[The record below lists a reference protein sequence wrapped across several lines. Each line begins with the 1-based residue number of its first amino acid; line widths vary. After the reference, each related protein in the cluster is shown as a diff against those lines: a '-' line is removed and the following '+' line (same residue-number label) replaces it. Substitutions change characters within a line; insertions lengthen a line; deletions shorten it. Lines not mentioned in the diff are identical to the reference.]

1 MKNKYIYPNGKE
13 LLTIING
20 KVCEGTIVSV
30 RLWYN
35 AEFQDSEAVSYKFK
49 HKDEFYVLPIT
60 QEFFAND
67 EDLKINHSIEP
78 KESSDYTYRIAQG
91 RYILKDGKAEYW
103 HWNES
108 IHSWD
113 VESDS
118 VKLVDGEIPDKLY
131 NTIEDVYFFND
142 LVIHKDNGD
151 IEIKRGL
158 GKELELTE
166 EQKAVLEKFKDVIK
180 EVKEAGIQLV
190 DDRENEA
197 WHAINVS
204 NFNVYFG
211 YDEEHE
217 VRFPAGSE
225 IDIPWNYAYGE
236 DRMTFIPKK
245 KSNQ

>member
-20 KVCEGTIVSV
+20 RVCEGTIVSV

-49 HKDEFYVLPIT
+49 HKDELYVLPIT

-78 KESSDYTYRIAQG
+78 NESSNYISRIAQG
-91 RYILKDGKAEYW
+91 RYILKDGKPER
-103 HWNES
+103 WNWYES

-113 VESDS
+113 IESSS

-131 NTIEDVYFFND
+131 NTLEDVYFFND

-166 EQKAVLEKFKDVIK
+166 SQKEVLERLKGILK
-180 EVKEAGIQLV
+180 EIEKAGIKLV
-190 DDRENEA
+190 NDREDED
-197 WHAINVS
+197 WYAINVS
-204 NFNVYFG
+204 NYDVYFG
-211 YDEEHE
+211 YNEEHE

-225 IDIPWNYAYGE
+225 IDIPWTYIYSDE
-236 DRMTFIPKK
+236 RMSFRPKK
-245 KSNQ
+245 K